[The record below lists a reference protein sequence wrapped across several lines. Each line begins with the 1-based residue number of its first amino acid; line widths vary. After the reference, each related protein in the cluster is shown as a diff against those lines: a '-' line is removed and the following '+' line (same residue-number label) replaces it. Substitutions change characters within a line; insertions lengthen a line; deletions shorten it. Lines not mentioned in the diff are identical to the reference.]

1 MRGLGKKV
9 VALAAAA
16 GLAMTL
22 LVGCSSSVD
31 NSEVAMTV
39 GESEVT
45 AGVANF
51 YLRYQQASLESY
63 YTSMLGED
71 VWTMEYSE
79 DVTFED
85 NAKETSMNA
94 LQQLYILSNHME
106 EYNVTLTDEEMAA
119 IDEAAAAFAE
129 ANTDEVKKLIS
140 GAKEIVAEVLRLLTV
155 SEKMY
160 DAITADV
167 NTEVSDEEAAQKKL
181 QYTVFSKTNTL
192 EDGTTEDMSEDEVA
206 ALKKEA
212 EEYLKGAKSSGSLE
226 AYATA
231 EEKTSSSLTF
241 DAETT
246 TLPTEVITAAD
257 QLKEGEFAELIETD
271 TAFYVVE
278 LTSIFDEEA
287 TQTEKENIAL
297 ERKNEKYTMVAE
309 NWANET
315 EINVNKE
322 VTDKL
327 SIQAVKVTTKAE
339 ETETEE

>member
-71 VWTMEYSE
+71 VWAMEYSE

-140 GAKEIVAEVLRLLTV
+140 GDKEIVAEVLRLLTV

-167 NTEVSDEEAAQKKL
+167 NTEVSDDEAAQKKL

-226 AYATA
+226 VYATA

-297 ERKNEKYTMVAE
+297 ERKNEKYTLVTE